1 MKTASL
7 CSCISTNPAKHI
19 TKPGADVNSTAR
31 CGAALLISAADGGIR
46 GVKLLLIAGADLQ
59 AATLSPAPPQA
70 TAEDALD
77 TGKQA
82 LHRGDYIAA
91 QEFFRAYLKDHPE
104 NVEALLLAGNAAF
117 ELKQYEDA
125 FQSFLTAIS
134 NLAWKLS
141 AEYSEMNK
149 TAARLVIPLA
159 APPWDP
165 HSWLAMRVSPS
176 RQEPR

>member
-1 MKTASL
+1 MRRIAPLLFFLFLRREICEPVQFHQRQSSKAHHKTRSWRQ
-7 CSCISTNPAKHI
+7 CNNK
-19 TKPGADVNSTAR
+19 VR
-31 CGAALLISAADGGIR
+31 CGALISAAVNGGIR
-46 GVKLLLIAGADLQ
+46 AVKLLPIAGADLQ
-59 AATLSPAPPQA
+59 AATVSPAPPQA
-70 TAEDALD
+70 TAEDPLD

-104 NVEALLLAGNAAF
+104 NVEALLLAGNAAL

-141 AEYSEMNK
+141 AG
-149 TAARLVIPLA
+149 I
-159 APPWDP
+159 
-165 HSWLAMRVSPS
+165 
-176 RQEPR
+176 